1 MARKHCSN
9 FNDVGHAHELTFTCY
24 KRFPFLGA
32 ERTCQWLIE
41 SINEARMERG
51 FDLWAYVFMPEHVHL
66 ILCPR
71 AAPYDIAAIR
81 KAIKAPVGLQ
91 ALKYIEMHAPEWLPT
106 VTRRRG
112 NKSERLFWQSGGG
125 YDRNITDAATLL
137 SMINYL
143 HLNPVRRRLASRPED
158 WLWSSARWYEGKRD
172 KAPIAVDAI
181 PSYWLSGA

>member
-1 MARKHCSN
+1 MAHRSHQRSP
-9 FNDVGHAHELTFTCY
+9 HETRL
-24 KRFPFLGA
+24 RSLGL
-32 ERTCQWLIE
+32 CVY
-41 SINEARMERG
+41 ARARP
-51 FDLWAYVFMPEHVHL
+51 FDLVAAR
-66 ILCPR
+66 R
-71 AAPYDIAAIR
+71 AYDIAAMR

-112 NKSERLFWQSGGG
+112 KKSERLFWQSGGG

-137 SMINYL
+137 SMIKYL
-143 HLNPVRRRLASRPED
+143 HLNPVRRRLASRPEG

-172 KAPIAVDAI
+172 KASIAVDAI